1 MSSFASLACY
11 SALKELKDSKIDLI
25 TAYSRMIAPIILQNA
40 SKKNYDIYS
49 IQKDV
54 KNEYSLT
61 IPYPAMQSIL
71 SKCHELGYITYE
83 GRIIKPNQQAI
94 EQDDF
99 ESIRDSKEKQYKLLI
114 NAYKNFLKEKYQKH
128 ISDK

>member
-71 SKCHELGYITYE
+71 SKCHELGYTCKVQ
-83 GRIIKPNQQAI
+83 R
-94 EQDDF
+94 EQDF
-99 ESIRDSKEKQYKLLI
+99 TKSLQTKMMKTVTNRQVEYR
-114 NAYKNFLKEKYQKH
+114 
-128 ISDK
+128 

>member
-71 SKCHELGYITYE
+71 
-83 GRIIKPNQQAI
+83 
-94 EQDDF
+94 
-99 ESIRDSKEKQYKLLI
+99 
-114 NAYKNFLKEKYQKH
+114 
-128 ISDK
+128 